1 MMLSLEYLM
10 LSLVSLCLLTVSV
23 FALLGIKEYSENS
36 SERFAF
42 RSSAVSLSNA
52 MNEIC
57 ALGNGNSRSVF
68 LHHELSVE
76 PEDGGARF
84 TGSNYS
90 MVKSGLCDVEPAKNL
105 DGLVYVENKEGIIR
119 IRGQ

>member
-42 RSSAVSLSNA
+42 RTSAVSLNNA

-57 ALGNGNSRSVF
+57 SLGNGNSRSVF
-68 LHHELSVE
+68 LHYGLSVE
-76 PEDGGARF
+76 PEEGGARF

-90 MVKSGLCDVEPAKNL
+90 MVKAGICDVEPAGNL
-105 DGLVYVENKEGIIR
+105 EGLVYIENKEGIIR